1 MDRETEKEMKKD
13 NILHLTLKKKY
24 FDEILSG
31 KKKKEFRELKQYWI
45 SRLCTKKSIESACF
59 ELFEFKKFEK
69 IIFKNGYKKN
79 APSFEIELK
88 NIEIS
93 LGIDTPIGK
102 GNFFVIHLGDIIK

>member
-1 MDRETEKEMKKD
+1 MDKETEKAMKKD

-31 KKKKEFRELKQYWI
+31 KKKKEYRELKPYWI

-88 NIEIS
+88 KIEVHYE
-93 LGIDTPIGK
+93 IDTPIGK
-102 GNFFVIHLGDIIK
+102 GDFFVIHLGEIIK

>member
-1 MDRETEKEMKKD
+1 MDKETEKAMKKD

-31 KKKKEFRELKQYWI
+31 KKKKEFREFKPYWI
-45 SRLCTKKSIESACF
+45 SRLCTRESIESWG
-59 ELFEFKKFEK
+59 LEFKEFEK

-88 NIEIS
+88 KIEVHY
-93 LGIDTPIGK
+93 GIDTPIGK
-102 GNFFVIHLGDIIK
+102 GDFFVIHFGEIIK

>member
-1 MDRETEKEMKKD
+1 MDKETEKAMKKD

-31 KKKKEFRELKQYWI
+31 KKKKEYRKLKPYWI
-45 SRLCTKKSIESACF
+45 SRLCTRESIESWV
-59 ELFEFKKFEK
+59 LEFKEFEK

-79 APSFEIELK
+79 DPSFEIELK